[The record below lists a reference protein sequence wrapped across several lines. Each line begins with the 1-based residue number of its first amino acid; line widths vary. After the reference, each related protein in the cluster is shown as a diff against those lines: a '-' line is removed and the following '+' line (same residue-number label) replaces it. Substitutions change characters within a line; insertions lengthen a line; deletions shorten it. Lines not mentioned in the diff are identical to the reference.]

1 MSDGEINKEKI
12 SLGYRKKIK
21 KQEIKLKKYLSKSLI
36 KHCYNCITSRYYLI
50 HFGYEFLLKMYPFE
64 QFNVWYYQIPVFAG
78 FVSIIWIML
87 KFWRRARE
95 QQIKVIPASWNGI
108 HAHQWSL
115 IQCLT
120 HRATCCLCQ
129 SLIVDA
135 MYCDSCGVCLDFN
148 CYNNVMKRSFFR
160 LKSSEKNKILEPLS
174 QCKRVSISKK
184 MGDSSQ
190 FEMKHHWV
198 IAILI
203 TLIINY
209 YYYSRC
215 MEIFHIILNVLF
227 VRNIVKILVI

>member
-1 MSDGEINKEKI
+1 MLNGENSNEI
-12 SLGYRKKIK
+12 SLGYWKKIRKRNENDQIK
-21 KQEIKLKKYLSKSLI
+21 KSKSII
-36 KHCYNCITSRYYLI
+36 KRYFNCITSRYYSI
-50 HFGYEFLLKMYPFE
+50 HFGYDFLLRMYSFD

-78 FVSIIWIML
+78 FVTVIWILL

-148 CYNNVMKRSFFR
+148 CYNNVTKKSFFHLKR
-160 LKSSEKNKILEPLS
+160 LEKNKLLEPLS

-184 MGDSSQ
+184 MSDSSQ

-198 IAILI
+198 ITILI
-203 TLIINY
+203 VSMIN
-209 YYYSRC
+209 
-215 MEIFHIILNVLF
+215 IIILGAWKYSSSF
-227 VRNIVKILVI
+227 